1 MTKTVIVSETLSQ
14 APAGSSVVSVKLI
27 FPVKPGIGVKVAF
40 KSLALREKTPETS
53 ALHVA
58 DEAAPPID
66 PAS

>member
-1 MTKTVIVSETLSQ
+1 MTKTVTVSVTLSQ

-27 FPVKPGIGVKVAF
+27 FPTKPVLGVKIAF
-40 KSLALREKTPETS
+40 KSLSFEKTPETS